1 MCLKQAGHAK
11 SIHPAT
17 AALFHNM
24 YLPRSLL
31 TERIRIMDG
40 FLVKRP
46 GFLTTVQDKGRFGY
60 QWSGLSPAGAMDL
73 HSMRLANLLVGNDMD
88 EAALEITIIGPTL
101 EFHANAVIAITGAD
115 LSPVLDGVSLPTYQA
130 VPVRS
135 GANWGNS
142 VSQKRP
148 QVRLPLLFGRCRR
161 IGYST
166 HFRQPLYPAQKF
178 SGRRECRRTDVKN
191 RRSDWIPKPPS
202 FSKKYRTSSHRSRT
216 N

>member
-73 HSMRLANLLVGNDMD
+73 HSMRA
-88 EAALEITIIGPTL
+88 
-101 EFHANAVIAITGAD
+101 
-115 LSPVLDGVSLPTYQA
+115 
-130 VPVRS
+130 
-135 GANWGNS
+135 
-142 VSQKRP
+142 
-148 QVRLPLLFGRCRR
+148 C
-161 IGYST
+161 
-166 HFRQPLYPAQKF
+166 QP
-178 SGRRECRRTDVKN
+178 SGRQRYGRGGAGNYDHW
-191 RRSDWIPKPPS
+191 SD
-202 FSKKYRTSSHRSRT
+202 T
-216 N
+216 